1 MHLPSHPILRAA
13 AWLSAAVAIA
23 GCSSSDSKV
32 RAALGE
38 YQAATA
44 ANDLPAAR
52 KALLELVRA
61 KDDVADY
68 WAELGKVQAT
78 MGSYNDAYYAFTRAY
93 ELNRSD
99 PALVRA
105 LTELALRS
113 GDLTQAQAK
122 AEELEILS
130 PGDPWVK
137 LVKGWAAY
145 SELHFDQALEISD
158 AMLAT
163 SQFDPSATIL
173 KARALV
179 GMHRE
184 DEAIDLLN
192 KQIQV
197 QPGDVGSMAFLA
209 KIYQRQDNWAKVA
222 ELAQR
227 VTAASPADQQNA
239 LLLVEAAFRSGNAEL
254 GRKASLGLLQP
265 TADTATVE
273 SVLDLWTN
281 YWPSPQRVA
290 DARRLAAAATR
301 PEQRL
306 AYAEFLTRCGDAA
319 HAIALV
325 SPAARLPVS
334 AETAEANAVLAT
346 ALSGNGNL
354 PAAKARFDAVL
365 AFDPG
370 NATALRGRS
379 ELELRTGNAAAAVLD
394 AQKLVT
400 VLPTSAKD
408 RLLLARA
415 FAAAGNR
422 PWMERTLWLAF
433 QDIPANSS
441 ILAALQS
448 TKKGDKDGLDELN
461 AEFARQRDNRL
472 TRGLL

>member
-1 MHLPSHPILRAA
+1 
-13 AWLSAAVAIA
+13 
-23 GCSSSDSKV
+23 
-32 RAALGE
+32 
-38 YQAATA
+38 
-44 ANDLPAAR
+44 
-52 KALLELVRA
+52 
-61 KDDVADY
+61 
-68 WAELGKVQAT
+68 
-78 MGSYNDAYYAFTRAY
+78 
-93 ELNRSD
+93 
-99 PALVRA
+99 
-105 LTELALRS
+105 
-113 GDLTQAQAK
+113 
-122 AEELEILS
+122 
-130 PGDPWVK
+130 
-137 LVKGWAAY
+137 
-145 SELHFDQALEISD
+145 
-158 AMLAT
+158 
-163 SQFDPSATIL
+163 
-173 KARALV
+173 
-179 GMHRE
+179 
-184 DEAIDLLN
+184 
-192 KQIQV
+192 V